1 MENHPDKI
9 SKKHKAYTAAVG
21 RRKEAVAR
29 VRLTEGPGL
38 VTVNG
43 KPINEFFTGV
53 VFQKL
58 VQKPFE
64 ATASAGKYTISV
76 LVAGGGLTSQLDA
89 VIHGISRVLAAHDRE
104 KYRDSLKKAGFLTR
118 DARVKER
125 RKYGLA
131 QKARAKK
138 QSPKR

>member
-1 MENHPDKI
+1 VSQLPINV
-9 SKKHKAYTAAVG
+9 VG

-29 VRLTEGPGL
+29 VRLSEGKGQML
-38 VTVNG
+38 VNG
-43 KPINEFFTGV
+43 KPITEYFLGAV
-53 VFQKL
+53 LQKRYSHPL
-58 VQKPFE
+58 EITKTNGQFI
-64 ATASAGKYTISV
+64 ISV
-76 LVAGGGLTSQLDA
+76 KVEGGGQASQLDA
-89 VIHGISRVLAAHDRE
+89 VIHGIARAIAKISPELRTV
-104 KYRDSLKKAGFLTR
+104 LKKEGLLTR

>member
-1 MENHPDKI
+1 MIKDNGG
-9 SKKHKAYTAAVG
+9 TTTVG

-29 VRLTEGPGL
+29 VRLNPGNGQI
-38 VTVNG
+38 TVNG
-43 KPINEFFTGV
+43 KPIAEYFRGSIL
-53 VFQKL
+53 QKL
-58 VQKPFE
+58 YMKPLEITQTSKKF
-64 ATASAGKYTISV
+64 TIS
-76 LVAGGGLTSQLDA
+76 AKIEGGGRVSQLKA
-89 VIHGISRVLAAHDRE
+89 LIHGIARAVAKQTPALRTI
-104 KYRDSLKKAGFLTR
+104 LKKAGFLTR

>member
-1 MENHPDKI
+1 M
-9 SKKHKAYTAAVG
+9 KKETNNIAAVG

-29 VRLTEGPGL
+29 IRLMTGSGPIS
-38 VTVNG
+38 VNG
-43 KPINEFFTGV
+43 KPIHEYFSGIIY
-53 VFQKL
+53 QKFY
-58 VQKPFE
+58 QKPFE
-64 ATASAGKYTISV
+64 VTDTLGKYTGTIK
-76 LVAGGGLTSQLDA
+76 VAGGGIQSQLDA
-89 VIHGISRVLAAHDRE
+89 VVHGISRALSKADSESLRS
-104 KYRDSLKKAGFLTR
+104 SLKKEGLLTR

>member
-1 MENHPDKI
+1 METEKV
-9 SKKHKAYTAAVG
+9 KKYGGVSVVG

-29 VRLTEGPGL
+29 VRLSDGNGIM
-38 VTVNG
+38 TVNN
-43 KPINEFFTGV
+43 KPITEYFSGA

-58 VQKPFE
+58 YTRPLELTKTV
-64 ATASAGKYTISV
+64 GKYAISAK
-76 LVAGGGLTSQLDA
+76 LAGGGQMSQLGA
-89 VIHGISRVLAAHDRE
+89 LIHGLSRAIAKIDPSLRTT
-104 KYRDSLKKAGFLTR
+104 LKKEGLLTR

-125 RKYGLA
+125 RKYGNA

>member
-1 MENHPDKI
+1 MEQI
-9 SKKHKAYTAAVG
+9 STVG

-29 VRLTEGPGL
+29 VRLTLGNGQI
-38 VTVNG
+38 TVNG
-43 KPINEFFTGV
+43 KPVSEYFSGPLR
-53 VFQKL
+53 QKL
-58 VQKPFE
+58 YTKPF
-64 ATASAGKYTISV
+64 AITQTASKYAVSV
-76 LVAGGGLTSQLDA
+76 KVEGGGTASQLGA
-89 VIHGISRVLAAHDRE
+89 VIHGIARSLAKVDPTLRTILKRE
-104 KYRDSLKKAGFLTR
+104 GFLTR

>member
-1 MENHPDKI
+1 MSQLPINV
-9 SKKHKAYTAAVG
+9 VG

-29 VRLTEGPGL
+29 VRLSEGKGQML
-38 VTVNG
+38 VNG
-43 KPINEFFTGV
+43 KPITEYFLGAV
-53 VFQKL
+53 LQKRYSHPL
-58 VQKPFE
+58 EITKTNGQFI
-64 ATASAGKYTISV
+64 ISV
-76 LVAGGGLTSQLDA
+76 KVEGGGQASQLDA
-89 VIHGISRVLAAHDRE
+89 VIHGIARAIAKISPELRTV
-104 KYRDSLKKAGFLTR
+104 LKKEGLLTR

>member
-1 MENHPDKI
+1 MENI
-9 SKKHKAYTAAVG
+9 TTVG

-29 VRLTEGPGL
+29 VFLSSGNGQI
-38 VTVNG
+38 TVNG
-43 KPINEFFTGV
+43 KAITEYFLGPLL
-53 VFQKL
+53 QKL
-58 VQKPFE
+58 YNKPLDV
-64 ATASAGKYTISV
+64 TKTVGKFAISV
-76 LVAGGGLTSQLDA
+76 KVQGGGQASQLDA
-89 VIHGISRVLAAHDRE
+89 VVHGIARAIAKTDPVARTA
-104 KYRDSLKKAGFLTR
+104 LKKEGLLTR